1 MCKTNSTLVLLNR
14 THLVLAFSG
23 LAKGL
28 QPMFDINSIS
38 NRKITNIAKAII
50 NFIMSDYHI
59 FFYFLHLG
67 TISYKLFTDVAGI

>member
-1 MCKTNSTLVLLNR
+1 
-14 THLVLAFSG
+14 
-23 LAKGL
+23 
-28 QPMFDINSIS
+28 MFDINSIS
-38 NRKITNIAKAII
+38 NRKITNMAKAII